1 MPEIV
6 SQVGLVTDR
15 IGDSVKIFVYPL
27 GVAFECWA
35 RGGSKMFGYIVL
47 YTWPLVV
54 FAFFRVWSPA
64 VALLAAIIGGYLF
77 LPTGLSLDLPGLP
90 ALNKDT
96 IPATAAFIAAMITSG
111 TTTPTSLPGWLP
123 KKRLPILLIVIL
135 ILGTCLTV
143 LANRHPLFYGPL
155 VFPALRVWDILST
168 LLSAVMMLLPFILGR
183 KYLAHPEKQWLFLKA
198 LVIAGTGYSLLALY
212 EIRMS
217 PQLNFMIYGYFPHA
231 WEQHIR
237 PGGYRPLVF
246 VQHGLWLAM
255 FFAMCVLAAGGLAK
269 YVKEKRGRVYLLLCV
284 WLLMTLFLSNS
295 LGAFLI
301 AAILIVV
308 MFVLNVRLHFAIA
321 AVFSGIALLYPM
333 LRGADLVPVNTIIE
347 WVTTLSVDRAD
358 SLEFRVVNENYL
370 LEKARERPLFGW
382 GGWGRSFVY
391 DPATGEGISL
401 IADGYWVGVIG
412 VGGWARYLSEFGLL
426 CLPAL
431 VLFFRA
437 RRLGL
442 GPETAILSLVLVAN
456 VIDLLPNATVTPITW
471 LITGALWGRLELGRV
486 ATSDTEMAPVAEPKH
501 ALARARPRAPLPPSS
516 PVPGPSAMKSRP
528 TSRYTR
534 QTNRIIRNGRGRKGT
549 DA

>member
-1 MPEIV
+1 
-6 SQVGLVTDR
+6 
-15 IGDSVKIFVYPL
+15 
-27 GVAFECWA
+27 
-35 RGGSKMFGYIVL
+35 MFGYIVL
-47 YTWPLVV
+47 YTWPLAV
-54 FAFFRVWSPA
+54 FAFFRAWSPA

-96 IPATAAFIAAMITSG
+96 IPAAAAFIAALAVSG
-111 TTTPTSLPGWLP
+111 KTNSSSLPGWFP
-123 KKRLPILLIVIL
+123 HKRLPVFLITTL
-135 ILGTCLTV
+135 TLGTCLTV
-143 LANRHPLFYGPL
+143 LANRDPLFYGPIA
-155 VFPALRVWDILST
+155 FPPLRPWDIFST
-168 LLSAVMMLLPFILGR
+168 LLSAVMMLLPLSLGR
-183 KYLAHPEKQWLFLKA
+183 KYLAHPEKQRLFLKA
-198 LVIAGTGYSLLALY
+198 LVISGAGYSLLALY

-217 PQLNFMIYGYFPHA
+217 PQLNFMVYGYFPHA

-269 YVKEKRGRVYLLLCV
+269 YIKEKRGRVYLLLCI

-301 AAILIVV
+301 AAILLVV
-308 MFVLNVRLHFAIA
+308 MFVLNVRLHFLIA

-347 WVTTLSVDRAD
+347 WVTALSVDRAD

-382 GGWGRSFVY
+382 GGWGRSFVL

-412 VGGWARYLSEFGLL
+412 VGGWTRYLSEFGLL

-437 RRLGL
+437 RRFDL

-456 VIDLLPNATVTPITW
+456 VIDLLPNATITPITW
-471 LITGALWGRLELGRV
+471 LIAGALWGRLELARG
-486 ATSDTEMAPVAEPKH
+486 ATPDTELAPATEPRH

-516 PVPGPSAMKSRP
+516 SVPEPSAMKPKP

-534 QTNRIIRNGRGRKGT
+534 QTNRITRNGRGRKGA